1 MPDPSQDVRNKILGR
16 KAEAMTA
23 RYLRR
28 RGYCI
33 VEKNFVTPFGEAD
46 IIARA
51 KDGTYCFVEVKART
65 GDPLVSPAEAVTPQK
80 QRRYRKIALA
90 YSAKAGQ
97 EIPVR
102 FDVAA
107 VLNGKLEY
115 FENAFS
121 GGEE

>member
-1 MPDPSQDVRNKILGR
+1 MPDPSQDVCNKILGR

-23 RYLRR
+23 RFLKR
-28 RGYCI
+28 RGYRI

-65 GDPLVSPAEAVTPQK
+65 GDPLLSPAEAVTPQK
-80 QRRYRKIALA
+80 QRRYQKIALA
-90 YSAKAGQ
+90 YSAKMGR

-102 FDVAA
+102 FDIAA

-121 GGEE
+121 GGEG

>member
-115 FENAFS
+115 FKNAFS